1 MAKDTDEE
9 LYGRKDRLISNHTL
23 LLVIGTMA
31 TLTFGMFAWDAE
43 RALSQLDNLSTLI
56 TDTNTKTAENTG
68 KIQSLSTVVMDVTA
82 NQVPKIEAQ
91 VDNHEV
97 RISVLESRKPAH

>member
-1 MAKDTDEE
+1 MAGSVYDNKSE
-9 LYGRKDRLISNHTL
+9 RKLLSNHNL

-31 TLTFGMFAWDAE
+31 TLTFGMFVWDAE
-43 RALSQLDNLSTLI
+43 RALSQLSNLATSI
-56 TDTNTKTAENTG
+56 TDTNTKTASNTND
-68 KIQSLSTVVMDVTA
+68 IQANQKVLADVVN

-97 RISVLESRKPAH
+97 RISVLESRKH